1 VSQVRFVCRNSFPL
15 AVRWKEIIGRG
26 RSGNAS
32 FVAAR
37 RSGKLGFPLV
47 TTSTS
52 QAKRLSSSSG
62 GGIKTVSMQHALILE
77 MCHMLFTPFIFVHRR
92 LPRPSLSLPS
102 LSPWLARS
110 LARSLALAVYLSV
123 SLFSFALVA
132 VRYIFLSLL
141 RFPRSFVPRSSFLSL
156 PLLTYSL
163 PFTPPPPPLA
173 PAFTLLFHFRYS
185 FSPACSPLFL
195 HAVTP

>member
-1 VSQVRFVCRNSFPL
+1 
-15 AVRWKEIIGRG
+15 
-26 RSGNAS
+26 
-32 FVAAR
+32 
-37 RSGKLGFPLV
+37 
-47 TTSTS
+47 
-52 QAKRLSSSSG
+52 
-62 GGIKTVSMQHALILE
+62 VSMQHALILE

-163 PFTPPPPPLA
+163 PFTPPPAPCPCLHAALPFSLLFLSGLLAAVSPRSYAVTRPLPPTFAKSLLVSLLGLSCIRYLVRYPLLRFTRA
-173 PAFTLLFHFRYS
+173 TLISLPSVSLFSFTLS
-185 FSPACSPLFL
+185 
-195 HAVTP
+195 